1 MITSIYIHIPFCS
14 NICTYCDFCKI
25 YYNEEIASM
34 YLDSLEKEIK
44 DNYHSE
50 KIKTLYIGGGT
61 PSSLSINN
69 LKKLMKIIKLFKFY
83 DNYEFTVEVNPES
96 IDEEKLLLFKENGVN
111 RISMGI
117 ESTNNI
123 YLKYLGRCH
132 SFDLVKEKIE
142 LIKKIGIKN
151 INVDL
156 IYAIPKQTINDLK
169 NDLDNIISLD
179 ITHISTYSLEIHD
192 NTVLGIK
199 KEKNINDDLDRDMY
213 EYICRYLKNNG
224 YNHYEISNFSKE
236 NYESKH
242 NLVYW
247 HNEKYYGFGLG
258 ASGFIDNLRYT
269 NTRSIK
275 DYINGKRVV
284 YKEYFNEKDLIS
296 YELILGFR
304 LIKGIN
310 KKIFKEKYNKELIDM
325 YNIRDLINK
334 GILIKDNDY
343 IKIKEDYLYIENN
356 ILENFIE

>member
-44 DNYHSE
+44 DNYHGE
-50 KIKTLYIGGGT
+50 KLKTLYIGGGT

-284 YKEYFNEKDLIS
+284 YKEYLNEKDLIS

-334 GILIKDNDY
+334 GILINDNDY

>member
-50 KIKTLYIGGGT
+50 KLKTLYIGGGT

-284 YKEYFNEKDLIS
+284 YKEYLNEKDLIS

>member
-25 YYNEEIASM
+25 YYNEETGSM

-44 DNYHSE
+44 DNYHGE
-50 KIKTLYIGGGT
+50 KLKTLYIGGGT

-132 SFDLVKEKIE
+132 SFDLVKEKIK

-169 NDLDNIISLD
+169 NALDNIISLN

-199 KEKNINDDLDRDMY
+199 KERNINDDLDRDMY

-224 YNHYEISNFSKE
+224 YNHYEISM
-236 NYESKH
+236 
-242 NLVYW
+242 NL
-247 HNEKYYGFGLG
+247 
-258 ASGFIDNLRYT
+258 
-269 NTRSIK
+269 
-275 DYINGKRVV
+275 
-284 YKEYFNEKDLIS
+284 
-296 YELILGFR
+296 
-304 LIKGIN
+304 
-310 KKIFKEKYNKELIDM
+310 
-325 YNIRDLINK
+325 NII
-334 GILIKDNDY
+334 
-343 IKIKEDYLYIENN
+343 
-356 ILENFIE
+356 